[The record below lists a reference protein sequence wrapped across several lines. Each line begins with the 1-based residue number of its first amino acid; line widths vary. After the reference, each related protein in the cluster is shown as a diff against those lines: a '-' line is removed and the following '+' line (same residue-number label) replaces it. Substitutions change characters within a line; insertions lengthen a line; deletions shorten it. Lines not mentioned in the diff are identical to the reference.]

1 MTVFKFGRFVLP
13 AAFALAMAG
22 APAMAQT
29 TGTSAVG
36 AASQSSAASA
46 AKTSAAQSATAP
58 TAAGAGTGTG
68 TGMASGTGTGAS
80 GVVAASRAKST
91 RLPSGETFRTVA
103 AATAH
108 CPGDTVVWSTLSK
121 SKSYHTASSK
131 YYGKTK
137 HGAYV
142 CKKDAVAAGFH
153 AAKT

>member
-1 MTVFKFGRFVLP
+1 MTVFKFSRLVLP
-13 AAFALAMAG
+13 AAGARVMMAAPALA
-22 APAMAQT
+22 QT
-29 TGTSAVG
+29 SGGSAVG
-36 AASQSSAASA
+36 AASQNSAAGA

-58 TAAGAGTGTG
+58 AASGAGAGSAAGAG
-68 TGMASGTGTGAS
+68 MS
-80 GVVAASRAKST
+80 GVAAASKSKT
-91 RLPSGETFRTVA
+91 MKLPAADAFKTVA

-142 CKKDAVAAGFH
+142 CEKDATAAGFH
-153 AAKT
+153 ASKS

>member
-36 AASQSSAASA
+36 AASQGSAAGT

-58 TAAGAGTGTG
+58 TAAGAGTGP
-68 TGMASGTGTGAS
+68 ARARGTGTGAS
-80 GVVAASRAKST
+80 GVAATSRAKST

-108 CPGDTVVWSTLSK
+108 CPSDTVVWSTLSK
-121 SKSYHTASSK
+121 SKSYHTSSSK

-142 CKKDAVAAGFH
+142 CKKDAIAAGFH

>member
-1 MTVFKFGRFVLP
+1 MTVFSFGQFALP
-13 AAFALAMAG
+13 AAFALAVAG

-29 TGTSAVG
+29 TGTSGVG
-36 AASQSSAASA
+36 AASQSSPGSAATASA
-46 AKTSAAQSATAP
+46 AQNATAP
-58 TAAGAGTGTG
+58 KASSAGTGT
-68 TGMASGTGTGAS
+68 S
-80 GVVAASRAKST
+80 GVAAATKVKSA
-91 RLPSGETFRTVA
+91 RLPSDETFKTAA

-108 CPGDTVVWSTLSK
+108 CPSDTVVWSTLSK

-142 CKKDAVAAGFH
+142 CQKDATAAGFH